1 MWWMARKVRLTRYAI
16 LDGGFPL
23 MARHLPAPARPLAV
37 LLALAVLVMLTA
49 ATPGCKS
56 RGTVVTPGGGV
67 IVPFDGPSV
76 LRGTVGASATLVGA
90 DPVLVGGLGVVVG
103 VRGRGGPLRPDIE
116 ATIIRDLSLREG
128 ARGVDLFYGT
138 MFEGESAESFLRRSD
153 VAVVALLALV
163 APGAPRGSTFDVLVF
178 ALNNE
183 DLSGGQLWRTDMR
196 LGRPAVQGAL
206 RARQIGFAQGQVYV
220 NPFATG
226 SRANPSQGR
235 VIGGGVMTNPL
246 ELAIRLNVPSPR
258 RARAIS
264 QLINARFGS
273 SPLERGDIA
282 GGRLVG
288 RGEAESSLVTLR
300 IPWEYKDRPG
310 DFLRL
315 VANINPDAEG
325 REERTVGR
333 YIQAMKEEPAFADRI
348 AWALEA
354 MGPVAI
360 EGPTNVGSLY
370 EWPEIAPRLAAL
382 RVGARLGD
390 PRAERPLVQLARSG
404 NPDLQIQALELLGE
418 LGIGPMIDATLQ
430 DLAGHELVSVRV
442 AAYEAMVRRAG
453 MRELRSILE
462 QGRIPPGVD
471 RVGVLRDWSEAARRQ
486 FRGNASLGLQRD
498 IMPGGFVIDR
508 VPIGKPLMFLRQQG
522 TAGLVIFGEDLRI
535 EPGSVLRLED
545 GEFLMARAEAG
556 SELSDPSGRDVRI
569 RYRHRSADWLVTVPD
584 APSSVVEFIE
594 FLATKPTIERPLGG
608 LGLNFGQ
615 IVTILSRLSESGA
628 IKAQWQVERSILRE
642 GVDRQTRGTA
652 ADRPETDSSP
662 ETGIDPLQDYLR
674 RTIEGGN
681 EQG

>member
-1 MWWMARKVRLTRYAI
+1 MARPMPVNRRV
-16 LDGGFPL
+16 
-23 MARHLPAPARPLAV
+23 LAV
-37 LLALAVLVMLTA
+37 VVSLACLLYVSALV
-49 ATPGCKS
+49 PGCGS
-56 RGTVVTPGGGV
+56 GGRVVTPGGGV

-76 LRGTVGASATLVGA
+76 LRGTVGASASLIGA

-128 ARGVDLFYGT
+128 GRGVDMFYGT
-138 MFEGESAESFLRRSD
+138 VFEGESAESFLRRSD
-153 VAVVALLALV
+153 VAVVALLGLV
-163 APGAPRGSTFDVLVF
+163 APGAPQGSTFDVLVY

-183 DLSGGQLWRTDMR
+183 DLSGGQLWRTDLR

-220 NPFATG
+220 NPFASG
-226 SRANPSQGR
+226 ARANPSQGR

-264 QLINARFGS
+264 QLINARFGGT
-273 SPLERGDIA
+273 PLERGDIA
-282 GGRLVG
+282 GGRLTG
-288 RGEAESSLVTLR
+288 RGEAESSLVTMS

-360 EGPTNVGSLY
+360 DGPTNVGSLY
-370 EWPEIAPRLAAL
+370 DSPEIAPRMAAL

-390 PRAERPLVQLARSG
+390 PRAERPLIQLARDP
-404 NPDLQIQALELLGE
+404 NPTLQIEALQWLGE
-418 LGIGPMIDATLQ
+418 LGTGPMIDATLQ
-430 DLAGHELVSVRV
+430 DLAGHDLVSVRV
-442 AAYEAMVRRAG
+442 AAYEAMARRAG
-453 MRELRSILE
+453 MRELRGMLE
-462 QGRIPPGVD
+462 RGQIPPGVD
-471 RVGVLRDWSEAARRQ
+471 RVGVLRDWSEFARRQ
-486 FRGNASLGLQRD
+486 FRGNPALGLHRE
-498 IMPGGFVIDR
+498 IMPGGFVVDR
-508 VPIGKPLMFLRQQG
+508 VPIGQPLLFLRQQG
-522 TAGLVIFGEDLRI
+522 TAGLVIFGEGLTI
-535 EPGSVLRLED
+535 EPGAVLLLD
-545 GEFLMARAEAG
+545 DSEFLLARAEAG
-556 SELSDPSGRDVRI
+556 SELSDPEGRDVRI
-569 RYRHRSADWLVTVPD
+569 RYRHPAADWLVTVPD
-584 APSSVVEFIE
+584 APADVVEFIE
-594 FLATKPTIERPLGG
+594 FLATKPTMERPTAG

-615 IVTILSRLSESGA
+615 IVTILSRLTESGG
-628 IKAQWQVERSILRE
+628 IKSQWQVERNVLRE
-642 GVDRQTRGTA
+642 GVDRQTRGSA
-652 ADRPETDSSP
+652 ADRPETDDAP
-662 ETGIDPLQDYLR
+662 ETGIDPLQEFLK
-674 RTIEGGN
+674 RTIEGGD